1 VEKGV
6 FRKSVNRSIGGNMIV
21 FFMVLLL
28 GAFMVLPLIFAVS
41 SAFKPLDEIY
51 IFPPRFFVRHPTFDN
66 FIQLKLISDSFW
78 VPLSKYLFNSLFVS
92 VVATVGHLIMS
103 SMAAY
108 PLAKLHFV
116 GRNFTKSMIK
126 LSLLFTSSAMLIP
139 QYIVM
144 SKLHIV
150 NTYGALIF
158 PAFQAALGLYLM
170 QNFMSQIPDEML
182 ESSRID
188 GANEFRVY
196 WQIVMPNVKPAWL
209 TVMIFAFQGIWNS
222 TGATQMS
229 TLVYDE
235 KIKML
240 SSIFSQ
246 VVASGIARA
255 GAGSALGFILMIPPL
270 VLFILSQSR
279 IIETMSTSGM
289 K

>member
-1 VEKGV
+1 MAKGI
-6 FRKSVNRSIGGNMIV
+6 FKKSVNRSIGGNVVV
-21 FFMVLLL
+21 FLMVLLL
-28 GAFMVLPLIFAVS
+28 GAFMILPLIFAVS

-51 IFPPRFFVRHPTFDN
+51 IFPPRFFVRRPTLDN

-78 VPLSKYLFNSLFVS
+78 VPLSKYLFNSVFVS
-92 VVATVGHLIMS
+92 IVATIGHLIMA

-108 PLAKLHFV
+108 PLAKLKFM
-116 GRNFTKSMIK
+116 GRDILKSAIK

-139 QYIVM
+139 QYMVM
-144 SKLHIV
+144 AKLQIV
-150 NTYGALIF
+150 NTYAALIF

-170 QNFMSQIPDEML
+170 QNFMTQIPDSML
-182 ESSRID
+182 ESARID
-188 GANEFRVY
+188 GASEFRIY
-196 WQIVMPNVKPAWL
+196 RQIVMPNVKPAWL
-209 TVMIFAFQGIWNS
+209 TVIIFSFQGIWNN

-235 KIKML
+235 RIKML
-240 SSIFSQ
+240 PSIFSQ

-255 GAGSALGFILMIPPL
+255 GAGAALGFLLMIPPL
-270 VLFILSQSR
+270 TLFVLSQSR